1 MPDPQRLTRL
11 ESGPFI
17 KLLAAI
23 SIAGVV
29 ALAIYAFATGNGLAV
44 GLLITLVIAGVTGMV
59 LERIDSSRKRKPGS
73 EGTRDEHWGFRGRP
87 GS

>member
-1 MPDPQRLTRL
+1 MPDPQRHARF
-11 ESGPFI
+11 ESGPII
-17 KLLAAI
+17 KLLAGI
-23 SIAGVV
+23 SIAAVI

-44 GLLITLVIAGVTGMV
+44 GLLITLVIAGVTGLV

-73 EGTRDEHWGFRGRP
+73 EGTQDEHWGYRGRP